1 MKTEGL
7 LQLFNTCSLAVL
19 QKDFLKR
26 SLRNEMICPQV
37 PKQLRNRQKSMKSD
51 KMTIKRLA
59 GVRYAPG
66 FTLYLEP
73 TFSRVPFHY
82 SRVVNRANAVLT
94 WLLTAL
100 TKCLLWVNSWAILA
114 KLAIRHIFIDK
125 VGNSLHRHNK
135 MLSYFVLRLAPVRLH
150 NAYRCIFSISAFVE
164 SWGINSSPYSIIGLT
179 CE

>member
-1 MKTEGL
+1 
-7 LQLFNTCSLAVL
+7 
-19 QKDFLKR
+19 
-26 SLRNEMICPQV
+26 MICPQV

-94 WLLTAL
+94 WLLTTL

-125 VGNSLHRHNK
+125 VEVCVTKTTPPLNMKSSGISSVIIHKNVWKKAILK
-135 MLSYFVLRLAPVRLH
+135 YMQDLFSYKDYF
-150 NAYRCIFSISAFVE
+150 
-164 SWGINSSPYSIIGLT
+164 
-179 CE
+179 